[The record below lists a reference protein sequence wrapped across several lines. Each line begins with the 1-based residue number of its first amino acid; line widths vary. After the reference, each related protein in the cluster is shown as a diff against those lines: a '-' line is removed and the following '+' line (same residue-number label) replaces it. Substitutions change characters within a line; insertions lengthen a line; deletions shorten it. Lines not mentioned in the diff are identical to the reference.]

1 MYAHIYYIL
10 CTYICTY
17 ILYVK
22 NYGVGLLS
30 MKEGKFLPVCPQ
42 VIMSVYSYQNKQI
55 LGNRKPFKS
64 ECEMTTQMNIQI

>member
-30 MKEGKFLPVCPQ
+30 LKEGKFLPVCPQ
-42 VIMSVYSYQNKQI
+42 VIMSVNSYQEEK
-55 LGNRKPFKS
+55 LS
-64 ECEMTTQMNIQI
+64 

>member
-1 MYAHIYYIL
+1 MYAHIYDQ
-10 CTYICTY
+10 
-17 ILYVK
+17 

-42 VIMSVYSYQNKQI
+42 VIMSVYSYQNKQL

-64 ECEMTTQMNIQI
+64 ECEMNEFQILLSTTVTMKGNTLYI